1 MKKILPLL
9 LVLVL
14 IPAFYFYQKTNKK
27 VQQETPETKAETPT
41 EKATEK
47 TNPSPSI
54 NKYSL
59 AEIEKHNTKDS
70 CWFAIDGKVY
80 DVTPYIA
87 SGAHPGKEAIL
98 EGCGKDA
105 TVLFNTRPMGSGT
118 SHSNTARSYL
128 NNFQI
133 GDLLE

>member
-14 IPAFYFYQKTNKK
+14 IPAFYFYQKSNKK
-27 VQQETPETKAETPT
+27 VQQEIPETKAEKPT
-41 EKATEK
+41 EKVTEK

-70 CWFAIDGKVY
+70 CWLAISGKVY
-80 DVTPYIA
+80 DVTSYIA
-87 SGAHPGKEAIL
+87 GGMHPGKEAIL

-105 TVLFNTRPMGSGT
+105 TILFNTRPMGSGT
-118 SHSNTARSYL
+118 PHSDEARNYL
-128 NNFQI
+128 NDFQI
-133 GDLLE
+133 GGLLE

>member
-9 LVLVL
+9 LALLLV
-14 IPAFYFYQKTNKK
+14 PAFYFYQKSNQL
-27 VQQETPETKAETPT
+27 VQQ
-41 EKATEK
+41 EKATEE
-47 TNPSPSI
+47 TSPSPSI

-59 AEIEKHNTKDS
+59 AEVEKHNTKDN
-70 CWFAIDGKVY
+70 CWFAVSGKVY
-80 DVTPYIA
+80 DVTPYVA
-87 SGAHPGKEAIL
+87 SGMHPGKEAIL

-118 SHSNTARSYL
+118 AHSDRARDYL

-133 GDLLE
+133 GDLQE